1 MTNLRQARKS
11 IYAMIGFLLALDIVA
26 LIVLLTPVAG
36 AGAKRRQE
44 FDAVRR
50 QLQQK
55 MQVVIPPDQVQTRV
69 DQARKQIDTFYKD
82 RLATGASSLT
92 MELGKLASSSGVNL
106 LSAKYDEL
114 ESDLPGLTHI
124 RVGAN
129 ITGDYVA
136 VVKFINAAERD
147 RMFFI
152 VNDVSLAEQQGGAVV
167 RLTVDLET
175 YMKGGVE

>member
-1 MTNLRQARKS
+1 MANLRQARKS
-11 IYAMIGFLLALDIVA
+11 VYTLIGVLLAIDLVAIV
-26 LIVLLTPVAG
+26 VLLTPVAG

-44 FDAVRR
+44 FDSVRR

-69 DQARKQIDTFYKD
+69 DEARKQIDAFYKD

-92 MELGKLASSSGVNL
+92 IELGKLASSSGVRL

-114 ESDLPGLTHI
+114 ETDLPGLTHVRI
-124 RVGAN
+124 GAN

-136 VVKFINAAERD
+136 AVKFINAAERD
-147 RMFFI
+147 KMFFI
-152 VNDVSLAEQQGGAVV
+152 VNDVSLAEQQGGEV

-175 YMKGGVE
+175 YLKGGAE

>member
-1 MTNLRQARKS
+1 MANLRQARKS
-11 IYAMIGFLLALDIVA
+11 VYTLIGVLLAIDLVA
-26 LIVLLTPVAG
+26 IIVLLTPVAG

-69 DQARKQIDTFYKD
+69 DEARKQIDTFYKD

-92 MELGKLASSSGVNL
+92 IELGKLASSSGVRL

-114 ESDLPGLTHI
+114 ETDLPGLTHVRI
-124 RVGAN
+124 GAN
-129 ITGDYVA
+129 IIGDYVA

-147 RMFFI
+147 KMFFI
-152 VNDVSLAEQQGGAVV
+152 VNDVSLAEQQGGEV

-175 YMKGGVE
+175 YLKGGAE

>member
-1 MTNLRQARKS
+1 MANLRQARKS
-11 IYAMIGFLLALDIVA
+11 VYTLIGVLLAIDLVA
-26 LIVLLTPVAG
+26 IIVLLTPVAG

-69 DQARKQIDTFYKD
+69 DEARKQIDTFYKD

-92 MELGKLASSSGVNL
+92 IELGKLASSSGVRL

-114 ESDLPGLTHI
+114 ETDLPALTHVRI
-124 RVGAN
+124 GAN
-129 ITGDYVA
+129 IIGDYVA

-147 RMFFI
+147 KMFFI
-152 VNDVSLAEQQGGAVV
+152 VNDVSLAEQQGGEV

-175 YMKGGVE
+175 YLKGGAE

>member
-11 IYAMIGFLLALDIVA
+11 VYTLIGVLLAIDLVA
-26 LIVLLTPVAG
+26 IIVLLTPVAG

-69 DQARKQIDTFYKD
+69 DEARKQIDTFYKD

-92 MELGKLASSSGVNL
+92 IELGKLASSSGVRL

-114 ESDLPGLTHI
+114 ETDLPALTHVRI
-124 RVGAN
+124 GAN
-129 ITGDYVA
+129 IIGDYVA

-147 RMFFI
+147 KMFFI
-152 VNDVSLAEQQGGAVV
+152 VNDVSLAEQQGGEV

-175 YMKGGVE
+175 YLKGGAE